1 MPAMRVRDFMEMV
14 QDRTLA
20 MMPAGLREACTPR
33 VRFVWFQVHFHSP
46 KVHYEVCL
54 TRKTERI
61 EIGLHFEGPHD
72 FSYLWAERL
81 AEHMLEVYAQLG
93 PDWELEEWTASW
105 ARLHLTIPYDPPSPA
120 LAEAIAERMAALIA
134 ACQPIIELERGN
146 IPVELEAVAPVKK
159 TARRRWAGKRRVS
172 S

>member
-20 MMPAGLREACTPR
+20 MLPSHLSKACTPR

-72 FSYLWAERL
+72 FSYRWAERL

-105 ARLHLTIPYDPPSPA
+105 ARLHLAIPYDPLSPA
-120 LAEAIAERMAALIA
+120 LAEAIAERMSALIA
-134 ACQPIIELERGN
+134 ACQPIIELERAN
-146 IPVELEAVAPVKK
+146 VPIELEAAAPVKQP
-159 TARRRWAGKRRVS
+159 ARRRWASKRKANA
-172 S
+172 